1 MLLSLA
7 VLGKGSSNLDFVARH
22 ERGSRLQVVHKGL
35 VLELT
40 FEAPRIADP
49 RIADTV
55 PRLDADEGCLLAE
68 RTPEGDDGGAE
79 GDSHFWIATSA

>member
-40 FEAPRIADP
+40 FEAPRIAD
-49 RIADTV
+49 AV
-55 PRLDADEGCLLAE
+55 PRLDANEGCLLAE
-68 RTPEGDDGGAE
+68 RTPESDDGSAE
-79 GDSHFWIATSA
+79 GDGNLWFAVCSQ